1 MATASEP
8 CLSVTIRPSGM
19 FSGAAG
25 KEYDA
30 KTASLTS
37 QIDNITRAAVTLKAE
52 LQAKLAEKAQE
63 AAQRG
68 PQHAAAKERHEGL
81 MRLHKAVGEAVKQIE
96 ANEPQIE
103 RDNDHGNDLGR

>member
-1 MATASEP
+1 
-8 CLSVTIRPSGM
+8 M

-68 PQHAAAKERHEGL
+68 PQHAAAKERHECL
-81 MRLHKAVGEAVKQIE
+81 TRLHTKPLAK
-96 ANEPQIE
+96 
-103 RDNDHGNDLGR
+103 L